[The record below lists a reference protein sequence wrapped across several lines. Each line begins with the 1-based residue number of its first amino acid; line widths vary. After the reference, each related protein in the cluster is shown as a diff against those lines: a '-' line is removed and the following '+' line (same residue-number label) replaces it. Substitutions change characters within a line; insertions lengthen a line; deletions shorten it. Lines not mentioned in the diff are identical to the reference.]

1 MRARTTTL
9 WQNAISLLGY
19 LLSIYSLTFLSLS
32 LSRRLNPHQ
41 IRGLYSA
48 ELLGSEDAVRR
59 RATERKKLLAIIGSN
74 EALESSRLGSNHR
87 VDCRRLSSRLA
98 MFHCVL
104 SGRRKRRRGQR
115 GEWVR
120 KEEEIRSGTQGSAGR
135 RIWWLVVE
143 REKEKG
149 MMEGEKGIS
158 FVGRGASS
166 VCRGWKGNPI
176 CKPRDEGKDVGWP
189 CRSMKKM
196 RERQRRIERGE
207 RAKRTRKK
215 KGPEIF
221 FFKEV
226 KRAPSVTALRGK
238 VDGNLEWSSSG
249 PARVWHRWWSALCPL
264 SSFLCLLL
272 FIPDPALWWWNVYPP
287 SGAGCRL

>member
-104 SGRRKRRRGQR
+104 SGRRKRRRGRR

-143 REKEKG
+143 RERKRRE
-149 MMEGEKGIS
+149 
-158 FVGRGASS
+158 
-166 VCRGWKGNPI
+166 W
-176 CKPRDEGKDVGWP
+176 W
-189 CRSMKKM
+189 
-196 RERQRRIERGE
+196 RERKGYRLLAEGLLAFAEDEKAIRFVNRETKGKTSAGLADQW
-207 RAKRTRKK
+207 RKW
-215 KGPEIF
+215 GRDRD
-221 FFKEV
+221 V
-226 KRAPSVTALRGK
+226 
-238 VDGNLEWSSSG
+238 
-249 PARVWHRWWSALCPL
+249 
-264 SSFLCLLL
+264 
-272 FIPDPALWWWNVYPP
+272 
-287 SGAGCRL
+287 